1 MFNVHTTKPPYLSGL
16 AAPIRRSVAPVKR
29 PSPRNSPAATRRRTS
44 SKKFGTKVALALSL
58 GIGCLGWAGVR
69 QYGFRIYETSY
80 CASASKPIRQIQP
93 LFTLMEAGH
102 DSQLKLEQL

>member
-1 MFNVHTTKPPYLSGL
+1 MS
-16 AAPIRRSVAPVKR
+16 R
-29 PSPRNSPAATRRRTS
+29 
-44 SKKFGTKVALALSL
+44 
-58 GIGCLGWAGVR
+58 WAGVR

-80 CASASKPIRQIQP
+80 CASASKPISQIQP